1 MNEKNG
7 NQSDLQD
14 APRAVVKTRK
24 QISIVWL
31 VPVVALA
38 IGGWLAYK
46 AITEKGPTITIT
58 FETAEGLEAGKTKIK
73 YKDVE
78 IGKVETID
86 VSPDLSHII
95 ATAELFKGAEQY
107 LTEKTQFWVVRAR
120 VAAGKVSALGT
131 LFSGAYIGMDPGKS
145 GAPQRK
151 FKGLEVPPVVTTD
164 LPGRHFVLRSQRLWS
179 LDVGSPIYY
188 RQIKVGQ
195 VVSYELEKDN
205 KTIRFQ
211 VFINAPHHELVYKN
225 TKFWNA
231 GGVDVTLD
239 ADGIRIRTEALVAI
253 LLGGIAFDIPPG
265 LDPGDPA
272 EMNEVFKLFANQE
285 DILEK
290 KTTELNNFILEFKGS
305 VRGLSVGAPVELRG
319 IKLGEVTKIRA
330 EFDQETMSPRILV
343 FIQTDPDA
351 FKVVG
356 KAVVTPKDELEQMV
370 AKGLRAQ
377 LQTGS
382 LLTGQLFVDV
392 DFFPDAPPAKI
403 NYDGIYPQ
411 LPTVPARME
420 MLRAS
425 VTHLLNKLEKL
436 PIDEIGNSL
445 LNTVRNAEKIT
456 DSAELK
462 QAIANLNQ
470 TLKNTN
476 QFTADFNKKI
486 TPQLNSAMA
495 QLNAT
500 LKQADKTLADAGSVV
515 NPDSSL
521 YRQLNRAMKELADAA
536 QSIRALAEYLER
548 HPDAL
553 IYGKGK
559 R

>member
-1 MNEKNG
+1 MNEKKG

-31 VPVVALA
+31 VPVVALL

-46 AITEKGPTITIT
+46 TITEKGPTITIT

-78 IGKVETID
+78 VGKVEGID
-86 VSPDLSHII
+86 VSDDLSHVIV
-95 ATAELFKGAEQY
+95 TAELLKGAQQY
-107 LTEKTQFWVVRAR
+107 LTDKTRFWVVRAR

-131 LFSGAYIGMDPGKS
+131 LFSGAYIAIEPAKE
-145 GAPQRK
+145 GAPRLK
-151 FKGLEVPPVVTTD
+151 FEGLEETPVVTRD
-164 LPGRHFVLRSQRLWS
+164 LPGRHFVLKSERLWS
-179 LDVGSPIYY
+179 LDIGSPIYY
-188 RQIKVGQ
+188 RQLKVGQ
-195 VVSYELEKDN
+195 VVSYKLEEDQ

-211 VFINAPHHELVYKN
+211 VFIDDPHHKLVHKN

-231 GGVDVTLD
+231 GGVDVSMD
-239 ADGIRIRTEALVAI
+239 ADGIRIRTEALVAV
-253 LLGGIAFDIPPG
+253 LLGGIAFDIPPESE
-265 LDPGDPA
+265 PGEPA
-272 EMNEVFKLFANQE
+272 EEDEVFTLYAKQE
-285 DILEK
+285 DILAK
-290 KTTELNNFILEFKGS
+290 KPTELNDYILEFQGS
-305 VRGLSVGAPVELRG
+305 VRGLSVGAPVEVRG
-319 IKLGEVTKIRA
+319 IKLGEVTDIKA
-330 EFDQETMSPRILV
+330 QFDEETLTPRILV
-343 FIQTDPDA
+343 FIQTDPNA
-351 FKVVG
+351 FQVVG
-356 KAVVTPKDELEQMV
+356 ETTLAEKDQMEKMVV
-370 AKGLRAQ
+370 KGLRAQ

-382 LLTGQLFVDV
+382 LLTGQLFVDI
-392 DFFPDAPPAKI
+392 DFHPDAPPAKV

-411 LPTVPARME
+411 LPTIPAQME

-425 VTHLLNKLEKL
+425 VTQLLNKLEKL

-445 LNTVRNAEKIT
+445 LNTVRNAERIT

-486 TPQLNSAMA
+486 TPQLNSATT

-500 LKQADKTLADAGSVV
+500 LKQAEKTLADVGTVV
-515 NPDSSL
+515 NPDSAL

-536 QSIRALAEYLER
+536 HSIRVLTEYLER